1 MAAGGRHEK
10 APARNRGAVHVLAGT
25 ADSSFRDREPIEDAA
40 VCRSSATAGCYGPAV
55 LPDDIVRTDASQFLR
70 RGVSGFSLMFLAM
83 QLLVDFQRVCW
94 EFAMSRWELVQIAF
108 FGLATSTALTA
119 LVGGAIYVAVA
130 H

>member
-1 MAAGGRHEK
+1 MFL
-10 APARNRGAVHVLAGT
+10 VGT
-25 ADSSFRDREPIEDAA
+25 ADSSFRDHEPIEDAA
-40 VCRSSATAGCYGPAV
+40 VCRSCATAGCRGPTV

-83 QLLVDFQRVCW
+83 QLLVDFEWVCW
-94 EFAMSRWELVQIAF
+94 EFAMSRWELVL

-119 LVGGAIYVAVA
+119 LLGGAIYVAVA

>member
-1 MAAGGRHEK
+1 VAAGGRHKK
-10 APARNRGAVHVLAGT
+10 APARTGAQSMFLVGT
-25 ADSSFRDREPIEDAA
+25 ADSSFRDHEPIEDAA
-40 VCRSSATAGCYGPAV
+40 VCRSCATAGCRGPTV